1 MSVVSGT
8 VGAVLGSD
16 ATESAAETTAQAQS
30 DATSQQIALQ
40 REMYNQYREDFAPYQ
55 QAGYYG
61 LAQLY
66 GQDTT
71 YTDPISGEERTV
83 QGANQPFQFTRNP
96 YTGETLRPPS
106 YDETVTDQL
115 GNYEQSA
122 GYQAQNTL
130 NQQALQRQ
138 LNARGLNY
146 GATGASAGAELSQ
159 KLTASDYDKYRQ
171 DLQQRY
177 QGLSADFSQ
186 LMGVNQNEYNRLLDA
201 TKIGQGAAASA
212 GQAGNSYAQQASS
225 ALQNMANA
233 TGQAAMAAG
242 QSQAALW
249 SGLGSASANTAGTA
263 LRAYDYGSTHNWW
276 DSGGE
281 DYMSLADY
289 EAAGGA
295 VGEGEAYM
303 ALMK

>member
-1 MSVVSGT
+1 MSIVSGT
-8 VGAVLGSD
+8 IGAVMGSEATTEAANTTANAQRD
-16 ATESAAETTAQAQS
+16 ATA
-30 DATSQQIALQ
+30 QQIELQ
-40 REMYNQYREDFAPYQ
+40 KEMYDQYRKDFAPYQ

-61 LAQLY
+61 IGQLY
-66 GQDTT
+66 GQTTT
-71 YTDPISGEERTV
+71 YTDPVTGEQRTV
-83 QGANQPFQFTRNP
+83 QGAGYPFSFTTDP
-96 YTGETLRPPS
+96 YTGEILKPPS
-106 YDETVTDQL
+106 YDNTVTNEL
-115 GNYEQSA
+115 GNYKQSE
-122 GYQAQNTL
+122 GYQAQNSL
-130 NQQALQRQ
+130 AQQALQRQ

-146 GATGASAGAELSQ
+146 GATGASAAAELSQ

-177 QGLSADFSQ
+177 QGLSTDFSQ

-233 TGQAAMAAG
+233 TGQAATAAG
-242 QSQAALW
+242 QAQAGLW
-249 SGLGSASANTAGTA
+249 SGLGTASANTFGTA
-263 LRAYDYGSTHNWW
+263 LRAYDYGSTQGWW
-276 DSGGE
+276 GSGGAG
-281 DYMSLADY
+281 YSSLADY

-303 ALMK
+303 AML